1 MRRIAE
7 QLSERDLTIGKL
19 SYRKRHQKNMPQ
31 AFQAATQEIRIMVVD
46 DSDLMRRSLRTL
58 LEGQDHWKV
67 CDEATN
73 GQEAVTKFSHERFD
87 VVVLDFQMPVMNGL
101 EAARQITGRSP
112 GTPILMVTMHATSQ
126 LAQEARKVG
135 IRGVCGKTD
144 IKCVV
149 EGIDALLRGKPY
161 FQS

>member
-1 MRRIAE
+1 
-7 QLSERDLTIGKL
+7 
-19 SYRKRHQKNMPQ
+19 
-31 AFQAATQEIRIMVVD
+31 MVVD

-58 LEGQDHWKV
+58 LEGQHHWKV
-67 CDEATN
+67 CDEASN
-73 GQEAVTKFSHERFD
+73 GQKAVKKFSHEKFD
-87 VVVLDFQMPVMNGL
+87 VVVLDFQMPVMDGL

-112 GTPILMVTMHATSQ
+112 GTPILMVTMHASPQ

-135 IRGVCGKTD
+135 IRGVCGKAD

-149 EGIDALLRGKPY
+149 EGIEAILQDKPY

>member
-1 MRRIAE
+1 
-7 QLSERDLTIGKL
+7 
-19 SYRKRHQKNMPQ
+19 MPQ
-31 AFQAATQEIRIMVVD
+31 AVQAAPQEIRIMVVD

-87 VVVLDFQMPVMNGL
+87 VVVLDFQMPIMDGL
-101 EAARQITGRSP
+101 EAARQITKRSP
-112 GTPILMVTMHATSQ
+112 STPILMVSMHASSQ
-126 LAQEARKVG
+126 LAEEARKVG
-135 IRGVCGKTD
+135 IRGICGKAD

-149 EGIDALLRGKPY
+149 EGIDALLQGTAY